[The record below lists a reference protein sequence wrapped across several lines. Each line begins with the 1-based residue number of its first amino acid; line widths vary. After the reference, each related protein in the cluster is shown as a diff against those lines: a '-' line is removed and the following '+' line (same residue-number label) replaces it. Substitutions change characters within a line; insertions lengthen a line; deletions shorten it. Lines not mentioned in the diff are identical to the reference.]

1 MTSSQFYLC
10 LQERMHQLLSE
21 FPTWVYGQQIWNDN
35 EDSEK
40 LVWEDL
46 RSHHKLHN

>member
-1 MTSSQFYLC
+1 MPSSQFYLC
-10 LQERMHQLLSE
+10 PQERLYKLLSE
-21 FPTWVYGQQIWNDN
+21 FQTYVHGQQIKNN
-35 EDSEK
+35 NVDSEK